1 MKGLRAATLLL
12 CLFLLGS
19 VALTGCGNSEGREN
33 QSSQAG
39 ANNAKSL
46 LVYSGAGLRKPIEEI
61 GAAFQAETGIKVTY
75 TFGGAAQLNNQILL
89 TNQGDVYLPGDIAE
103 LKPVREKNLVA
114 WEKNVVEHIPV
125 LAVPKGNP
133 AGIHKLAD
141 LKRPGVKVALGD
153 PKANPIGKLADQL
166 LQKYGLLEAVTKNV
180 VVRTPTANE
189 LAVYLSTKQADAAI
203 IWEENCQGTKDKI
216 ELIPV
221 PELKD
226 YVKTVPVAVL
236 NCSQEKELAQQ
247 LAEFIVSPPAYQIWA
262 KWGYKPVN
270 Q

>member
-19 VALTGCGNSEGREN
+19 LALAGCGNSEGREN

-166 LQKYGLLEAVTKNV
+166 LQKYGLLEAGPKSQQKDDCICLGV
-180 VVRTPTANE
+180 E
-189 LAVYLSTKQADAAI
+189 LYSGNPPSGVDEGHRKS
-203 IWEENCQGTKDKI
+203 DKI
-216 ELIPV
+216 SHD
-221 PELKD
+221 KGR
-226 YVKTVPVAVL
+226 YY
-236 NCSQEKELAQQ
+236 Q
-247 LAEFIVSPPAYQIWA
+247 LWWRRNKLS
-262 KWGYKPVN
+262 G
-270 Q
+270 